1 MNKKCYRLLDRRIIC
16 GVCAGVAEYFGIDVM
31 LVRIVWAAL
40 GFTGFG
46 VLVYLLAAI
55 FLPEK

>member
-1 MNKKCYRLLDRRIIC
+1 MNKKCYRLSDQRIIC
-16 GVCAGVAEYFGIDVM
+16 GVCAGVAEYFGIDVT

-40 GFTGFG
+40 AFTGFG
-46 VLVYLLAAI
+46 ALVYLLAAI